1 MADAAHA
8 PSASEYIVH
17 HLTHFNTSGRPQE
30 KVIDFSLVNLDTVFW
45 AVLMGLVSCFLMYRA
60 ARSVTPGVPG
70 RFVGA
75 IESVVEFVHE
85 QARSIVKGDITYIA
99 PLALV
104 SFVWIF
110 FMNAM
115 DFIPLDLI
123 PKIWEQIHGAAGGD
137 PHHAYMRV
145 VPTADLNATFAMSL
159 VVLGAS
165 IYYGIKTK
173 GSGGFLHEL
182 VSAPFGPGILLAP
195 VNLLMQLIEYLARTI
210 SLGMRLFGN
219 MFAGELVFMLIALLG
234 ASATWWGAGMHIAT
248 GLGWAIFHILIVA
261 LQAFIFMMLTLVY
274 IGQAHEHH

>member
-17 HLTHFNTSGRPQE
+17 HLTHFNTSGHPQE

-45 AVLMGLVSCFLMYRA
+45 AVLMGLISCFLMYRA
-60 ARSVTPGVPG
+60 ARSVTPGVPS

-85 QARSIVKGDITYIA
+85 QARSIVKGDISYIA

-123 PKIWEQIHGAAGGD
+123 PKIWESFHGAAGGD
-137 PHHAYMRV
+137 PNHAYMRV
-145 VPTADLNATFAMSL
+145 VPTADLNATLAMSPR
-159 VVLGAS
+159 S
-165 IYYGIKTK
+165 
-173 GSGGFLHEL
+173 
-182 VSAPFGPGILLAP
+182 SAGLP
-195 VNLLMQLIEYLARTI
+195 
-210 SLGMRLFGN
+210 
-219 MFAGELVFMLIALLG
+219 
-234 ASATWWGAGMHIAT
+234 T
-248 GLGWAIFHILIVA
+248 GVPP
-261 LQAFIFMMLTLVY
+261 
-274 IGQAHEHH
+274 

>member
-1 MADAAHA
+1 
-8 PSASEYIVH
+8 V
-17 HLTHFNTSGRPQE
+17 
-30 KVIDFSLVNLDTVFW
+30 VDFSLVNLDTVFW
-45 AVLMGLVSCFLMYRA
+45 AVLMGLLSCFLMYRA
-60 ARSVTPGVPG
+60 ARSVTSGVPG

-123 PKIWEQIHGAAGGD
+123 PKIWEQIHGATGGD

-173 GSGGFLHEL
+173 GSGGFFHEL
-182 VSAPFGPGILLAP
+182 VSAPFGSGILLAP

-234 ASATWWGAGMHIAT
+234 ASATWWGAGLHFAT